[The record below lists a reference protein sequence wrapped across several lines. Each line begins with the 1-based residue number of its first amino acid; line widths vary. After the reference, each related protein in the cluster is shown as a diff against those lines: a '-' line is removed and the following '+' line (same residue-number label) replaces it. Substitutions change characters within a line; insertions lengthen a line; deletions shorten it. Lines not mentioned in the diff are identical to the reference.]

1 MHVLIPVNELGR
13 AKGRLAEMLDP
24 ATRASLALATVGT
37 VVEAVRAAGHEPVLL
52 TRDERVRASFEDD
65 ATMLD
70 ENPAAR
76 GLNAQLESAIARLAA
91 AGALDELL
99 ILHADL
105 PLATAAA
112 VREIIGAAPAP
123 PSVTLVESPDGGTNA
138 MLVRPPGRFA
148 LAYGRGSFALHR
160 AAAEK
165 AGMRV
170 AAIRAPGLA
179 LDLDTPADVER
190 LMASPEGR
198 NSAAGKVLSR
208 ARADAGAGAGAGE
221 Q

>member
-1 MHVLIPVNELGR
+1 MRVLIPVNELDR
-13 AKGRLAEMLDP
+13 AKGRLSEVLDP

-37 VVEAVRAAGHEPVLL
+37 VAEAVRAAGHEPVLL
-52 TRDERVRASFEDD
+52 TRDKQVRASFEG
-65 ATMLD
+65 AASLLD
-70 ENPAAR
+70 EDANVR

-91 AGALDELL
+91 TGGLDELL

-112 VREIIGAAPAP
+112 VREIIGGAPAP
-123 PSVTLVESPDGGTNA
+123 PSVTIVESPDGGTNA
-138 MLVRPPGRFA
+138 MLLRPPGRFA

-170 AAIRAPGLA
+170 EVISAPALA
-179 LDLDTPADVER
+179 LDLDTPADVE
-190 LMASPEGR
+190 LLLALPEGR
-198 NSAAGKVLSR
+198 NSAAGKVLAR
-208 ARADAGAGAGAGE
+208 ARAGAGTGE

>member
-1 MHVLIPVNELGR
+1 MRVLIPVNELGR
-13 AKGRLAEMLDP
+13 AKGRLSEMLDP
-24 ATRASLALATVGT
+24 ATRASLSLATVGT

-52 TRDERVRASFEDD
+52 TRDRQVRASFEG
-65 ATMLD
+65 AASVLD
-70 ENPAAR
+70 EDANVR
-76 GLNAQLESAIARLAA
+76 GLNAHLESAIARLAA

-148 LAYGRGSFALHR
+148 LAYGPGSFALHR

-170 AAIRAPGLA
+170 EVISAPALA
-179 LDLDTPADVER
+179 LDLDTAADVER

-208 ARADAGAGAGAGE
+208 ARAGAGTDE

>member
-1 MHVLIPVNELGR
+1 MRVLIPVNELGR

-24 ATRASLALATVGT
+24 ATRASLSLATVGT

-52 TRDERVRASFEDD
+52 TRDERVRASFEG
-65 ATMLD
+65 AASIVD
-70 ENPAAR
+70 EDPAAR
-76 GLNAQLESAIARLAA
+76 GLNAQLESAVARLAA
-91 AGALDELL
+91 TGGLDELL

-112 VREIIGAAPAP
+112 VREIIDGAPAP

-148 LAYGRGSFALHR
+148 LAYGPGSFALHR

-170 AAIRAPGLA
+170 AAIRAPALA

-198 NSAAGKVLSR
+198 NSAAGQVLAR
-208 ARADAGAGAGAGE
+208 ARAGAGAGE